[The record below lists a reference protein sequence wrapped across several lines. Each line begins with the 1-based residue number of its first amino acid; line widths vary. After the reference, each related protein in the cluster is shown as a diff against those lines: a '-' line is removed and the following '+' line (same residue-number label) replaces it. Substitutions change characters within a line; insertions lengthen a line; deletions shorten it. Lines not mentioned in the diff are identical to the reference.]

1 MDLPLSAP
9 GAEAPL
15 SELADAFFLT
25 EGFSHDWLVPC
36 YILEH
41 PAEDMAALPALL
53 DQRTEEEAR
62 ELCSVLGDCLRTA
75 DYWDWTPETLAAALG
90 SYGAYLNA

>member
-1 MDLPLSAP
+1 
-9 GAEAPL
+9 
-15 SELADAFFLT
+15 
-25 EGFSHDWLVPC
+25 
-36 YILEH
+36 
-41 PAEDMAALPALL
+41 MAALPALL

-62 ELCSVLGDCLRTA
+62 ELCGVLGDCLRTA